1 MLYRQ
6 GLRAVV
12 ICAVAAGLLFRAEGA
27 FSSNLTNDTF
37 PFAASEEIAIQLP
50 EFSLINHYAQT
61 HYLASNREPDFLV
74 SVPPQDLFA
83 YSSSLAIRWNV
94 SDIQH
99 ADAPAWDSLWH
110 NVKSIPMTA
119 VPEPTAAALVALGV
133 ALLGW
138 QKK

>member
-27 FSSNLTNDTF
+27 FSASLTNDTF
-37 PFAASEEIAIQLP
+37 PFSSTEIALHLP
-50 EFSLINHYAQT
+50 EFSLIHHYAQT

-74 SVPPQDLFA
+74 NVPPQDLFT
-83 YSSSLAIRWNV
+83 YCSSLAPRWDV

-99 ADAPAWDSLWH
+99 AEAPAWDTLWH
-110 NVKSIPMTA
+110 NVKSLPTTA
-119 VPEPTAAALVALGV
+119 VPEPTAAALLVLGG
-133 ALLGW
+133 ALLRW
-138 QKK
+138 RKK